1 MFVPA
6 LKLKLPQ
13 IIFVTSMFSFKL
25 YSVVAYISGETI
37 YLLNNLAALLLDR
50 RTFIF
55 LLKSQC
61 SIPLRTPLKPSS
73 PELWSGENLQG
84 FVASYIP
91 WHALRLNRHG
101 EEELGIMPQR
111 ELGIFPHDFKYP
123 SQKWRLIQQSA
134 YGTPWREQEFAH

>member
-37 YLLNNLAALLLDR
+37 NLLNNLAALLLDR

-55 LLKSQC
+55 LLKSQH
-61 SIPLRTPLKPSS
+61 SHSYLTQFIVRLWK
-73 PELWSGENLQG
+73 ELWSYWYNPLYIIKRFLFNENHDPTGQMGLNAMVQLTM
-84 FVASYIP
+84 SYPLICLWSP
-91 WHALRLNRHG
+91 YFFFFFLN
-101 EEELGIMPQR
+101 EKNKKTI
-111 ELGIFPHDFKYP
+111 
-123 SQKWRLIQQSA
+123 A
-134 YGTPWREQEFAH
+134 T

>member
-61 SIPLRTPLKPSS
+61 SHSYLTQFIVCLWKQLWLYWCNPLYIIKRFIFN
-73 PELWSGENLQG
+73 ENHDPTGQMGLNAMVQLTMSYPYG
-84 FVASYIP
+84 VPFFFFFFLLFV
-91 WHALRLNRHG
+91 LN
-101 EEELGIMPQR
+101 EKNKKTI
-111 ELGIFPHDFKYP
+111 
-123 SQKWRLIQQSA
+123 A
-134 YGTPWREQEFAH
+134 T

>member
-37 YLLNNLAALLLDR
+37 NLLNNLAALLLDR

-55 LLKSQC
+55 LLKSQHSHSYLTQFIVRLWKQLWLYWC
-61 SIPLRTPLKPSS
+61 NPLYIIKRFIFNENHDPTGQMGLNAMVQLTMSYPLIC
-73 PELWSGENLQG
+73 LWSPY
-84 FVASYIP
+84 F
-91 WHALRLNRHG
+91 
-101 EEELGIMPQR
+101 
-111 ELGIFPHDFKYP
+111 FF
-123 SQKWRLIQQSA
+123 
-134 YGTPWREQEFAH
+134 FF